1 MVDVIGVESVEDH
14 DDGSATFTVVVDEN
28 ARTSLANEG
37 LKLILY
43 CAAADMDVQ
52 LVYDF
57 IEDHIRYNND
67 QKIRP
72 MTDEERQAAK
82 KRAKANQK
90 DKKSQH
96 NTTEEEKTQ

>member
-1 MVDVIGVESVEDH
+1 MVDMIGVETVEEH

-28 ARTSLANEG
+28 ARSSLANEG

-43 CAAADMDVQ
+43 CAAANMDLQ

-67 QKIRP
+67 EEIRP
-72 MTDEERQAAK
+72 MTAEERNRSK
-82 KRAKANQK
+82 ER
-90 DKKSQH
+90 
-96 NTTEEEKTQ
+96 EEKNEVNN